1 MNVKR
6 SRRDHATGGLS
17 VLIVGAGPTGLT
29 AAVELA
35 RRGVRTKVIDR
46 RDAQSTFSRAVGI
59 MPRSLE
65 LLEPSGVAARLLE
78 DGMRF
83 RQVLLHR
90 GSRLVLSLDLQPG
103 TPQHGY
109 DFLLGLAQDRTE
121 AHLSDALLRSGG
133 EISYETELA
142 DFSQDDG
149 KVTAVMADGKT
160 SAYDFVIG
168 ADGVHS
174 TTRQRLGILFPGYD
188 LPETWSIADV
198 DAEGWPNTN
207 AFTACQLD
215 RGGVVVV
222 APLEPERFRV
232 VSNTGDALAA
242 LPLDLKTTN
251 IRREGQFT
259 ISVRQVENYTHGR
272 VFLAG
277 DAAHC
282 HSPVGGRGMNL
293 GIADAADLARRM
305 VEGGLEG
312 YSSARHA
319 DGAETIA
326 ASENARKTMTSA
338 NPLTRAVMLGGL
350 KAVSFLPAL
359 QRRMSET
366 ILYG

>member
-6 SRRDHATGGLS
+6 SKRDHATGEPR

-65 LLEPSGVAARLLE
+65 LLEPSGVTAKLLE

-90 GSRLVLSLDLQPG
+90 GSRLVLSLNLQPA
-103 TPQHGY
+103 TPKHGY

-121 AHLSDALLRSGG
+121 AHLRDAVLKHGG

-142 DFSQDDG
+142 DLSQDDG
-149 KVTAVMADGKT
+149 KVTAVMADGQM
-160 SAYDFVIG
+160 SAYDYVIG

-174 TTRQRLGILFPGYD
+174 TARQRLGIRFPGYD
-188 LPETWSIADV
+188 LAETWSIADV
-198 DAEGWPNTN
+198 DAEDWPNTH
-207 AFTACQLD
+207 AFTICQLD
-215 RGGVVVV
+215 RGAVVVV
-222 APLEPERFRV
+222 APLEPKRFRV

-242 LPLDLKTTN
+242 LPLDLKITN

-259 ISVRQVENYTHGR
+259 ISVRQVEDYARGR

-305 VEGGLEG
+305 VEGGLGG

-326 ASENARKTMTSA
+326 GSERARKTVTSA
-338 NPLTRAVMLGGL
+338 SPLTRAFMLGGL
-350 KAVSFLPAL
+350 KVVSLLPAL
-359 QRRMSET
+359 QRRMAGA